1 MPINTSAIGATT
13 EPRQRTWTSTDA
25 LLYALGVGAGMDD
38 PTGSELEFT
47 TENSRNIS
55 QRVLPTMAVVLQ
67 ASGLPLN
74 QLGEVNLAMMLH
86 GEQGITLHRPIPV
99 AGTLE
104 STSTITGIW
113 DKTKGAVVDTESSS
127 VLVADGQPLFTTR
140 TSLFFRGEGGWG
152 GDRGPSVTV
161 DIPDTDPD
169 VTIAYQTR
177 SDQALLYRLNGDR
190 NPLHSDPLFAA
201 DGGFPKPIL
210 HGLCTYGFTGR
221 ALLHGLCDADPA
233 TFGSMD
239 ARFTSPVM
247 PGETLTVRMWRT
259 NDGALF
265 RTHGSDDRVVLDAG
279 RFSAA

>member
-1 MPINTSAIGATT
+1 MPINTSAVGAST

-113 DKTKGAVVDTESSS
+113 DKTKGAVVDTESVS
-127 VLVADGQPLFTTR
+127 VLCDDGQPLFTTR

-161 DIPDTDPD
+161 DIPTTDPD

-177 SDQALLYRLNGDR
+177 TDQALLYRLNGDR

-221 ALLHGLCDADPA
+221 ALLHGLCGADP
-233 TFGSMD
+233 TNFGSMD

-247 PGETLTVRMWRT
+247 PGETLTVRMWHT
-259 NDGALF
+259 NEGALF
-265 RTHGSDDRVVLDAG
+265 RTHGSDGRVVLDAG
-279 RFSAA
+279 CFSAV

>member
-140 TSLFFRGEGGWG
+140 TSLFLRGQGGWG

-161 DIPDTDPD
+161 DIPDTEPD

-247 PGETLTVRMWRT
+247 PGEQLTVRMWRT